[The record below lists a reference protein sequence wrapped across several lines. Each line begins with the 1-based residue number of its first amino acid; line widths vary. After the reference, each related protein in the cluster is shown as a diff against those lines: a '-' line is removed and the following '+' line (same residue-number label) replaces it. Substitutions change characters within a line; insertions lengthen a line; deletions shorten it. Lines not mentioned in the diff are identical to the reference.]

1 MRPIG
6 PIIELVSPAGRV
18 RIEVAVESV
27 WIGATVYPECP
38 VWRAWYDGRPVVATS
53 TLGLHPPAE
62 APRAYAMT
70 FLRMTRQPVQTG
82 IGPGLEAKAIFAGR
96 DGRELELHIRATDR
110 SAFCSVRCP
119 EETLPSTHSVPDLS
133 ITRFPEGSARLGEAA
148 PDGKEPQVWF
158 VPSGKLVAFWRH
170 GAEQHI
176 VFFDRPGDLAV
187 RRFGALKDIG
197 ALSVSNGRQ
206 GCEHLFLTVP
216 FTKAAL
222 PAPVFGEALTP
233 AFRAAFEMMLGRDG
247 KSDDFW
253 MLRGEPGVFAVA
265 ARRQGRVWHVGGVT
279 AAAQTLTVRF
289 EDLWLRM
296 PVELRALSYTV
307 KIVRDPLKN
316 EVGNPIEETFADQA
330 PDVRVALDLAKDGG
344 FLLRFEPLVFSVAAN
359 LQES

>member
-18 RIEVAVESV
+18 RIEMAVESV

-38 VWRAWYDGRPVVATS
+38 IWRVWYDGRPVVAAS
-53 TLGLHPPAE
+53 TLGLHPQAE
-62 APRAYAMT
+62 VPRAYAMT
-70 FLRMTRQPVQTG
+70 LQRITRQTVQTG
-82 IGPGLEAKAIFAGR
+82 IGPGVEAKAIFAGR
-96 DGRELELHIRATDR
+96 DGRELEIHLRATDM

-119 EETLPSTHSVPDLS
+119 EEPSPSMHSVQDLS
-133 ITRFPEGSARLGEAA
+133 VTRFPEGSARSGEAA
-148 PDGKEPQVWF
+148 PDSQGPQVWF

-187 RRFGALKDIG
+187 RRFGALKSIG
-197 ALSVSNGRQ
+197 ALSVSDGRQ

-222 PAPVFGEALTP
+222 PEPVFGEALTP
-233 AFRAAFEMMLGRDG
+233 AFRAAFEMMLGRDST
-247 KSDDFW
+247 SDDFW
-253 MLRGEPGVFAVA
+253 MIRGEPGVFAVA

-279 AAAQTLTVRF
+279 AAAQTMTVRF

-296 PVELRALSYTV
+296 PAELRALSYRVT
-307 KIVRDPLKN
+307 IVRDPLKN
-316 EVGNPIEETFADQA
+316 EAGDPIEESFADQA

-344 FLLRFEPLVFSVAAN
+344 FLLRFEPLLFSVAAN
-359 LQES
+359 PQES